1 MTKRLSIP
9 HKLADLIAFF
19 DFVAFLQIRTKN
31 MLNHD
36 IGLYAVIFYYRIKET
51 FSMEVFK

>member
-9 HKLADLIAFF
+9 YKLVDLIAFF
-19 DFVAFLQIRTKN
+19 VFVDFSQIRTKN
-31 MLNHD
+31 MLNYD
-36 IGLYAVIFYYRIKET
+36 IGFNANIFYYRIKET